1 MNAGRYPQLF
11 AQSED
16 WQMNACVNFM
26 HDMSSG
32 YIEGYLRA
40 ADRLVQHVADTNHD
54 QDFFVYPIAF
64 MYRQHI
70 ELQLKKIIDTG
81 GQLLFDTAGYPK
93 HHKLHDLWPLA
104 KDILRQTWPNAAD
117 PPEFR
122 AIDSFIDQFSQI
134 DHDSTAFRYPHQKA
148 GKQQPVGKPSLVG
161 LRHIN
166 LRNLA
171 ECVHSFSD
179 FLEGAAC
186 GLTDYLDHKY
196 QCELDKENRK

>member
-1 MNAGRYPQLF
+1 MNVRRYPELF
-11 AQSED
+11 AEGED

-26 HDMSSG
+26 HDISSG

-40 ADRLVQHVADTNHD
+40 ADRLVEHVADTNRDH
-54 QDFFVYPIAF
+54 DFFVYPIAF

-81 GQLLFDTAGYPK
+81 RKLLSDTSGSPEHPK
-93 HHKLHDLWPLA
+93 LRDLWPLA
-104 KDILRQTWPNAAD
+104 KDILRQTWPNGAD

-122 AIDSFIDQFSQI
+122 TIDSFIDQFSQF
-134 DHDSTAFRYPHQKA
+134 DHDSTAFRYPRQKA
-148 GKQQPVGKPSLVG
+148 GKQQAVGKPSLRG
-161 LRHIN
+161 LRQIN
-166 LRNLA
+166 LRNLT

-186 GLTDYLDHKY
+186 GLMDYLDHKY
-196 QCELDKENRK
+196 QL

>member
-1 MNAGRYPQLF
+1 MNVDKYPQLF
-11 AQSED
+11 AKGED

-26 HDMSSG
+26 HDMSTG

-40 ADRLVQHVADTNHD
+40 ADRLVQHVADTNRDH
-54 QDFFVYPIAF
+54 DFFVYPIAF

-81 GQLLFDTAGYPK
+81 RKLWADTAGHPE

-104 KDILRQTWPNAAD
+104 KGILRQTWPNGAD

-122 AIDSFIDQFSQI
+122 TIDSFIVQFSRI
-134 DHDSTAFRYPHQKA
+134 DHDSTAFRYPNQKA
-148 GKQQPVGKPSLVG
+148 AKQRAVGNPSLQG

-166 LRNLA
+166 LRNMA

-179 FLEGAAC
+179 FLDGAAC

-196 QCELDKENRK
+196 QCELDTDNR